1 MNVGHSKLGKI
12 DQELLHWL
20 FIDSDTTF
28 SCQGFLSLTF
38 MIHSTAEEGEAIVF
52 NSSLLMVFL

>member
-38 MIHSTAEEGEAIVF
+38 MIHSTAEEGEARF
-52 NSSLLMVFL
+52 